1 MSKHIRRWAAHHAAV
16 VRDAGV
22 VLEAYTQL
30 VQRARALIV
39 ALVALVVAATA
50 LARAPLA
57 AARWRAALQPGG
69 GPPPGP
75 R

>member
-1 MSKHIRRWAAHHAAV
+1 MSKRTRRWAAHHAAV
-16 VRDAGV
+16 VRDAV

-50 LARAPLA
+50 LAGL
-57 AARWRAALQPGG
+57 L
-69 GPPPGP
+69 
-75 R
+75 